1 MGVLF
6 MCAAEQRFRGDEEKM
21 VHDLTLAVTSKDAA
35 WQPVGTGVRLSTFP
49 AIDLGKEILSFC
61 HSGGNDVER
70 AILNFRRA
78 GFAA

>member
-21 VHDLTLAVTSKDAA
+21 VHDLTLAVTPKDAA